1 VPKERWPDTPEW
13 HQAMEGYFDPVFGD
27 RRQEIVFIGLADQMD
42 EAAIR
47 RELDAAL
54 TGMVDAFTP
63 DLWRHLPD
71 PFPKWGQKA
80 A

>member
-1 VPKERWPDTPEW
+1 MKP
-13 HQAMEGYFDPVFGD
+13 YFDMTFGD

-47 RELDAAL
+47 AELDRAQI
-54 TGMVDAFTP
+54 GMVDRFTP
-63 DLWRHLPD
+63 EAWAHLPD
-71 PFPKWGQKA
+71 PFPTWERQA